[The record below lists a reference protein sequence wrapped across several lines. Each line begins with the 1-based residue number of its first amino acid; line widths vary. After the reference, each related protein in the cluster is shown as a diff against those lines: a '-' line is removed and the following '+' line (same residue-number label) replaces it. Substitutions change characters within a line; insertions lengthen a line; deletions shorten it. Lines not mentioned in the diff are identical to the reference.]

1 MLSEI
6 LFVLLVLV
14 VAALMAV
21 DLIRTRGESSHGHA
35 DRQVYGADRLIAAPL
50 RSSGASVFSPEP
62 ARSVA
67 TAPAS
72 AAVPPAVAIPATAA
86 GLSARQDEATR
97 AFDQTYDQTFR
108 ETSRSAAS
116 DGDRDRFNIFV
127 NLSHRSQSLVDRQ
140 LRLIEDLEHGE
151 RDARRLTSLSKLNRI
166 AVRIYRNSQNLLIL
180 AGHQQSPQ
188 WNQPVTLVQL
198 VRAALAEVE
207 DYERVSS
214 DIQADVAVRGP
225 AVNDLVHLLVELI
238 ENATS
243 FSAAEMP
250 VHIKAQILTTGG
262 ALVDITDRGI
272 GMAANEMAYANQQLD
287 NPPAADID
295 VPKWMGLLV
304 VSRLAA
310 RHGIRVRLNQ
320 AELGGLIA
328 LVWLPDEILTHQGA
342 AADPGPFAEQR
353 AAAAKSAAFAPAR
366 VNMPD
371 ASAARPDPAWSARG
385 SRATV
390 QAASAATVR
399 LAGPGRPDAP
409 SGDVGVVVPHA
420 ESHSRTRGLPIFDEV
435 ESRWSRGGHEASG
448 PAGRATASGP
458 ATTPGPAA
466 AGPATGGPA
475 GDGPAAGGLPRR
487 PSAATQAQRTVPS
500 SPPGAPSRPGTTGR
514 DGSTAFQ
521 RGAGQSRTAPADEG
535 NTGGSDE
542 S

>member
-1 MLSEI
+1 
-6 LFVLLVLV
+6 
-14 VAALMAV
+14 
-21 DLIRTRGESSHGHA
+21 
-35 DRQVYGADRLIAAPL
+35 
-50 RSSGASVFSPEP
+50 
-62 ARSVA
+62 
-67 TAPAS
+67 
-72 AAVPPAVAIPATAA
+72 
-86 GLSARQDEATR
+86 
-97 AFDQTYDQTFR
+97 
-108 ETSRSAAS
+108 
-116 DGDRDRFNIFV
+116 
-127 NLSHRSQSLVDRQ
+127 
-140 LRLIEDLEHGE
+140 
-151 RDARRLTSLSKLNRI
+151 
-166 AVRIYRNSQNLLIL
+166 
-180 AGHQQSPQ
+180 
-188 WNQPVTLVQL
+188 
-198 VRAALAEVE
+198 
-207 DYERVSS
+207 
-214 DIQADVAVRGP
+214 
-225 AVNDLVHLLVELI
+225 
-238 ENATS
+238 
-243 FSAAEMP
+243 
-250 VHIKAQILTTGG
+250 
-262 ALVDITDRGI
+262 
-272 GMAANEMAYANQQLD
+272 MAYANQQLD

-514 DGSTAFQ
+514 DRSTAFQ